1 MLTDK
6 TIGYINGHCGSLSG
20 KTIVVTG
27 ANSGIGYKATEELVF
42 LGARVIMACR
52 SIPKAQTAR
61 ESLLKDH
68 PEAHIEIRHLD
79 LAGKTS
85 IEAFA
90 DGLIKD
96 NIDIDAFVSN
106 AGIFRI
112 QGRTEDGEDIVM
124 GTNFT
129 GTIYIVERL
138 LPYLESLPHKVKI
151 TFTTSISYVLGE
163 RSLTEDYSKM
173 SALRLYATSKLRLTR
188 YALNLDE
195 SLKGSN
201 VEVILTHPG
210 ISITPIADKA
220 FSKTFMKIAHP
231 LGRLLIQSPEKS
243 ALAVPYVLS
252 NDVESGNI
260 YGPNGFLC
268 GWGYPERN
276 RRKAI
281 LTHLKP
287 Q

>member
-1 MLTDK
+1 MLTGK
-6 TIGYINGHCGSLSG
+6 TIGFINGHCGSLSG

-27 ANSGIGYKATEELVF
+27 ANSGIGYKAAEELVF

-61 ESLLKDH
+61 ESLLKDY
-68 PEAHIEIRHLD
+68 PEARIEIRHLD

-85 IEAFA
+85 IDAFA
-90 DGLIKD
+90 DGLIQDKVD
-96 NIDIDAFVSN
+96 VDAFVCN

-112 QGRTEDGEDIVM
+112 QGKTEDGEDIVM

-129 GTIYIVERL
+129 GNVYLAERL
-138 LPYLESLPHKVKI
+138 LPYLESLPHKVKM

-163 RSLTEDYSKM
+163 CSLTEDYSNM
-173 SALRLYATSKLRLTR
+173 SALKLYATSKLRLTR

-201 VEVILTHPG
+201 VEIILTHPG
-210 ISITPIADKA
+210 ISITPLADKA
-220 FSKTFMKIAHP
+220 FSKPFMRIAHP

-243 ALAVPYVLS
+243 ALAIPFVLS
-252 NDVESGNI
+252 NDVESGKN
-260 YGPNGFLC
+260 YGPNGFLS
-268 GWGYPERN
+268 GWGYPKKN
-276 RRKAI
+276 RMHKIATENI
-281 LTHLKP
+281 
-287 Q
+287 

>member
-1 MLTDK
+1 MLKGK
-6 TIGYINGHCGSLSG
+6 TIKYLHGRCSSLSG
-20 KTIVVTG
+20 KTVVITG
-27 ANSGIGYKATEELVF
+27 ANSGIGYKATEELVH

-52 SIPKAQTAR
+52 SIPKVQAAK
-61 ESLLKDH
+61 ESILKDY
-68 PEAHIEIRHLD
+68 PDASIEIRHLD

-90 DGLIKD
+90 DGLIQD
-96 NIDIDAFVSN
+96 NIDIYAFVNN

-112 QGRTEDGEDIVM
+112 QGKTEEGEDIVM

-129 GTIYIVERL
+129 GTRLLAEKL
-138 LPYLESLPHKVKI
+138 LPYLESLPHKVKM
-151 TFTTSISYVLGE
+151 TFTTSISHVLGE
-163 RSLTEDYSKM
+163 RSQTEDYTKT

-188 YALNLDE
+188 YAIDLDE

-220 FSKTFMKIAHP
+220 FSKAFMKIAHP

-252 NDVESGNI
+252 NNVESGNI
-260 YGPNGFLC
+260 YGPGGFLN
-268 GWGYPERN
+268 GWGYPKENRTLKRN
-276 RRKAI
+276 
-281 LTHLKP
+281 H
-287 Q
+287 

>member
-6 TIGYINGHCGSLSG
+6 IKRYINGHCSSLSG

-52 SIPKAQTAR
+52 SIPKAQAAR
-61 ESLLKDH
+61 ESLLKDY
-68 PEAHIEIRHLD
+68 PEARMEIRHLD
-79 LAGKTS
+79 LANKNS

-90 DGLIKD
+90 DGVIQDKV
-96 NIDIDAFVSN
+96 DIDAFVSN

-112 QGRTEDGEDIVM
+112 QGKTEDGEDIVM

-129 GTIYIVERL
+129 GTIHLAERL
-138 LPYLESLPHKVKI
+138 LPYLESLPHKVRM
-151 TFTTSISYVLGE
+151 TFTTSISYMLGE

-188 YALNLDE
+188 YALYLDE

-220 FSKTFMKIAHP
+220 FSKAFMKIAHP

-243 ALAVPYVLS
+243 ALAVPFVLS

-268 GWGYPERN
+268 GWGYPKKNRIHIIATERM
-276 RRKAI
+276 
-281 LTHLKP
+281 
-287 Q
+287 

>member
-1 MLTDK
+1 MLSGK
-6 TIGYINGHCGSLSG
+6 TIGYISGHCGSLSG

-52 SIPKAQTAR
+52 SIAKAQAAR

-68 PEAHIEIRHLD
+68 PEASIEIRQLD

-85 IEAFA
+85 IDTFA
-90 DGLIKD
+90 DGIIQD
-96 NIDIDAFVSN
+96 RVDIDAFVNN

-112 QGRTEDGEDIVM
+112 QGKTEEGEDIVM

-129 GTIYIVERL
+129 GTIYLAERL
-138 LPYLESLPHKVKI
+138 LPYLESLPHKVKM

-163 RSLTEDYSKM
+163 RSLSEDYSKM
-173 SALRLYATSKLRLTR
+173 SALKLYATSKLRLTR
-188 YALNLDE
+188 YAISLDKA
-195 SLKGSN
+195 LKGSN
-201 VEVILTHPG
+201 IEVILTHPG

-220 FSKTFMKIAHP
+220 FSKAFMKIAHP

-276 RRKAI
+276 RIHRIATKEM
-281 LTHLKP
+281 
-287 Q
+287 